1 MQQRSV
7 SRGRFALAYLL
18 FVSLAVITPLVVS
31 LLVPHSLLTPEAVLV
46 GVGHGVTGAV
56 AYRRKHPTVA
66 AALGCGA
73 LTAAALYCLYW
84 VVAVALFL
92 HEGLDL
98 PSQ

>member
-1 MQQRSV
+1 MRACVHHGSNGA
-7 SRGRFALAYLL
+7 RRTAL
-18 FVSLAVITPLVVS
+18 SLK
-31 LLVPHSLLTPEAVLV
+31 LTMP
-46 GVGHGVTGAV
+46 GAV

>member
-1 MQQRSV
+1 MRWQEWKWRRKGGTHRESLRPSWLQRSQTH
-7 SRGRFALAYLL
+7 S
-18 FVSLAVITPLVVS
+18 FVAQVDN
-31 LLVPHSLLTPEAVLV
+31 A
-46 GVGHGVTGAV
+46 
-56 AYRRKHPTVA
+56 RRKHPTVA